1 MTIMVLLKRRV
12 PEETSDE
19 LKELINELRAA
30 TFGQPGYISGE
41 TLERIDKLGE
51 CLVIAKW
58 KSRADWERWYQ
69 MPRRAAIQIKIDE
82 LLGTPTEYEIY
93 EYK

>member
-1 MTIMVLLKRRV
+1 MTIMVLLKRQA
-12 PEETSDE
+12 PEEKFDE
-19 LKELINELRAA
+19 LKELIDQLRSA

-41 TLERIDKLGE
+41 TLKRIDQTGE

-58 KSRADWERWYQ
+58 KSRADWERWFQ
-69 MPRRAAIQIKIDE
+69 IPKRADIQRKIDE

-93 EYK
+93 EYQ